1 MDTPQQE
8 TNNWKEL
15 KTPRQIF
22 DALFQGLSEEE
33 ELEKYRLINEL
44 TAGYQLEINKARGER
59 YKLEQEVAK
68 LNRILKSDEEHHHRM
83 KEALGNMRRTCT
95 GTLNAVSAM
104 LDYSGTGT
112 HRMKHFYAQSI
123 QAFIH
128 KAQADIEAERNLDDL
143 PF

>member
-22 DALFQGLSEEE
+22 DALFQGLSQEE
-33 ELEKYRLINEL
+33 ELEKYQLINEL
-44 TAGYQLEINKARGER
+44 IAGYQLEINKARGER

-68 LNRILKSDEEHHHRM
+68 LNRVIKSDEEHHHRM

-104 LDYSGTGT
+104 LDYSGSGT

-123 QAFIH
+123 QAFIR
-128 KAQADIEAERNLDDL
+128 KAQADIEAERNFDDL